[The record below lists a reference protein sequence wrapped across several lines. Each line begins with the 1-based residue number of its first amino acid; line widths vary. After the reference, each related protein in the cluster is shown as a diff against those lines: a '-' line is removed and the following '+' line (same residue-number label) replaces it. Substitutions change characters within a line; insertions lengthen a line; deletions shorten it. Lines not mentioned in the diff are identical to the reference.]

1 LDSSVALGTTI
12 CRFEHFES
20 PWFAR
25 WNALVDRELRE
36 IIALQGAR
44 DGHPRFHRKAWEWC
58 AVLAAIDAR
67 GLLRPGVRALGFAV
81 GTEPVASI
89 LAAQGVDVVAT
100 DLPAGEKNV
109 RQWSAAQ
116 HAASREAIFKP
127 TLVERALFERHVT
140 FEPLDMNKPF
150 PFAEA
155 SFDLV
160 WSCCAFEHLGTLER
174 GLDFV
179 ARSARL
185 LKPGGFAFHTTEY
198 TVSSNDKTLD
208 RGEVVFY
215 RRRDIEELDRRL
227 RLEGRTLEPVDFFAG
242 AARDDLVFDR
252 APYYREPDRQ
262 HIKLEFARHIIT
274 SALIVVS
281 A

>member
-1 LDSSVALGTTI
+1 LISTAALGTAI
-12 CRFEHFES
+12 CRYEHFES

-89 LAAQGVDVVAT
+89 LAAHEVDVVAT

-116 HAASREAIFKP
+116 HAASLEAVYKP
-127 TLVERALFERHVT
+127 NLVDRALFDRHVR

-150 PFAEA
+150 ALEEK
-155 SFDLV
+155 SFDLI

-179 ARSARL
+179 ARSSRL

-198 TVSSNDKTLD
+198 TVTSNDKTLE

-227 RLEGRTLEPVDFFAG
+227 RRDGRTLEPADFFAG
-242 AARDDLVFDR
+242 SARDDLVFDR

-262 HIKLEFARHIIT
+262 HIKLEFSNHIIT

-281 A
+281 G

>member
-1 LDSSVALGTTI
+1 LDSIVALGTTV

-36 IIALQGAR
+36 IIALQGAH

-81 GTEPVASI
+81 GTEPVTAI
-89 LAAQGVDVVAT
+89 LAAHEVDVVAT

-116 HAASREAIFKP
+116 HAASLEAVYKP
-127 TLVERALFERHVT
+127 SLVDRARFDRHVR
-140 FEPLDMNKPF
+140 FEPLDMTKPM
-150 PFAEA
+150 PFEER
-155 SFDLV
+155 SFDLI

-179 ARSARL
+179 IRSSRL

-198 TVSSNDKTLD
+198 TLTSNEKTLD

-215 RRRDIEELDRRL
+215 RRRDLEDLDRRL
-227 RLEGRTLEPVDFFAG
+227 RREGRTLEPVDFFAG
-242 AARDDLVFDR
+242 DARDDLVYDR
-252 APYYREPDRQ
+252 APYYREPDRE
-262 HIKLEFARHIIT
+262 HIKLEFSNHIIT
-274 SALIVVS
+274 SALIVVRG
-281 A
+281 